1 MKDFVRVQKP
11 HHILFLKRKENVQ
24 HDEAYLSMDVMK
36 IYLCME
42 NFVASKC
49 WFDALAQAPFLSIL
63 LLLTWGHFWS
73 LMWSHLEF
81 LVDTKKIEK
90 SYKFS

>member
-49 WFDALAQAPFLSIL
+49 WFDAATRPMFE
-63 LLLTWGHFWS
+63 S
-73 LMWSHLEF
+73 L
-81 LVDTKKIEK
+81 D
-90 SYKFS
+90 